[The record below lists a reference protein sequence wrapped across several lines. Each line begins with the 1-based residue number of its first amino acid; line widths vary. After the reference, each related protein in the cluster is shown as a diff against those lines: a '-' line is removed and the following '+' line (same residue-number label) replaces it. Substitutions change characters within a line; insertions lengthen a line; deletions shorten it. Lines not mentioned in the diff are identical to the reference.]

1 MPYMMTGAGT
11 AVPTV
16 AAPWARMH
24 ASTAAGPSGVINA
37 DWDETMRAKLPVD
50 ELASTW
56 QQIVANAGE
65 ITAIGRPSIVGKGP
79 YRVCDVPIVFEH
91 GPMRARVSFTRA
103 GAVSGLFITLP
114 E

>member
-1 MPYMMTGAGT
+1 MDLIEQLSQHDW
-11 AVPTV
+11 
-16 AAPWARMH
+16 AA
-24 ASTAAGPSGVINA
+24 ASA

-65 ITAIGRPSIVGKGP
+65 VTALGRPSIVGRGP

-91 GPMRARVSFTRA
+91 GPMRARVSFNRA